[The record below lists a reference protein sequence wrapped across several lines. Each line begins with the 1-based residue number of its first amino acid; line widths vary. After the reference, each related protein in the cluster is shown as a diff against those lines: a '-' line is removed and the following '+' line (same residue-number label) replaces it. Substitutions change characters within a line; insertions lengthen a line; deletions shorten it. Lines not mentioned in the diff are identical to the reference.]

1 MTWLIHFGLGMILSF
16 IGSIPFGTINV
27 ATAETAIRQGFRAAV
42 WVALG
47 AALIEWIQA
56 LISLKFA
63 RILAESPWINEGLTW
78 ASIPVFIGLGIYF
91 LRRGKRTPKQL
102 KTTRAQGFL
111 KGVIVSSLNLLAFPY
126 WIFYAIYL
134 SSLGLIDLDDHL
146 LIGVFSLGVLCGT
159 ILILLTYARIGIY
172 ASSKSRNV
180 LKYLAPTVA
189 VIFFI
194 LALIQAVRAVSA
206 LV

>member
-27 ATAETAIRQGFRAAV
+27 ATAETAIRQGFRASV
-42 WVALG
+42 WVAIG

-63 RILAESPWINEGLTW
+63 RILADSPVIGQVLTW
-78 ASIPVFIGLGIYF
+78 ASIPVFIGLAIYF
-91 LRRGKRTPKQL
+91 YRRGNQPPARVKA
-102 KTTRAQGFL
+102 TRAQGFM

-134 SSLGLIDLDDHL
+134 SSIELIDLDDNL
-146 LIGVFSLGVLCGT
+146 LICVFSLGVLSGT

-172 ASSKSRNV
+172 ASSKSGKV
-180 LKYLAPTVA
+180 LRYLAPTVA
-189 VIFFI
+189 TIFALLAVI
-194 LALIQAVRAVSA
+194 QTVRALRSV
-206 LV
+206 L